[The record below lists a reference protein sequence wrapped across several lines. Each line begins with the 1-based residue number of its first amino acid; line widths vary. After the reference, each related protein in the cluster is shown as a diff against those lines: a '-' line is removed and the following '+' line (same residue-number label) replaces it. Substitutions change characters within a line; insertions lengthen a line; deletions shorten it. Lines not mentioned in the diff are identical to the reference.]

1 MKENILT
8 ALKAKFPGVNANV
21 LNRIADMFAKTVKT
35 EEEVAT
41 ALEGVTQEYIN
52 MVIAYGDSRAT
63 DAQKT
68 AIANYEQRYGLKNGI
83 KVTDQ
88 ADETN
93 GGKTDKED
101 GADNVPS
108 WAKALIES
116 NKKLTERLDRMDGER
131 TTASRRKEID
141 NIISRLPEI
150 QRKAYS
156 HTSLDSLSD
165 EEFATLKG
173 EIASE
178 VEDLIKDGG
187 AKGAVFGTPK
197 TSGSKQGGN
206 HKEATDAEAT
216 AVVDK
221 LNIV

>member
-93 GGKTDKED
+93 GGKTDNEPPQ
-101 GADNVPS
+101 A
-108 WAKALIES
+108 
-116 NKKLTERLDRMDGER
+116 GER
-131 TTASRRKEID
+131 KSTISSADFPKSSARLIHTLRLTA
-141 NIISRLPEI
+141 
-150 QRKAYS
+150 
-156 HTSLDSLSD
+156 
-165 EEFATLKG
+165 
-173 EIASE
+173 
-178 VEDLIKDGG
+178 
-187 AKGAVFGTPK
+187 
-197 TSGSKQGGN
+197 
-206 HKEATDAEAT
+206 
-216 AVVDK
+216 
-221 LNIV
+221 